1 MDTPTSNKHW
11 EEIATDFYLKWNFP
25 MCFGALDGKHI
36 KIKPPPGS
44 GSMYY
49 NYKGDFSIVLLAL
62 VDANLKFIYVDVG
75 TNGRISDGGV
85 WDKSKLKSLVERDEL
100 FLPAPNTLPGT
111 DVNVPYVIV
120 ADDAFPLTQY
130 IMKPYPGRHLTKEK
144 RIFNYRLSRARRIV
158 ENAFGILA
166 ARFRLFGTTILTSPQ
181 KAQYFVLA
189 ACCLHNLLRSKK
201 ETTNL
206 YTPEHSLDAEDF
218 ENNCIRKGTWNESTS
233 KFISLQRSARNGS
246 QEAKDV
252 RDRFCNY
259 FNGIGS
265 IPWQEAM
272 CDLH

>member
-1 MDTPTSNKHW
+1 MSNSKERSILGAYIFAAAFLIKKKRKAKRKTWARQWLLRHKTLGCYENLMHELALEDTEGYRRWLRKDTATF
-11 EEIATDFYLKWNFP
+11 EEIL
-25 MCFGALDGKHI
+25 
-36 KIKPPPGS
+36 
-44 GSMYY
+44 
-49 NYKGDFSIVLLAL
+49 
-62 VDANLKFIYVDVG
+62 
-75 TNGRISDGGV
+75 
-85 WDKSKLKSLVERDEL
+85 SLVSPIIFKQDTQMRLSIPAGERL
-100 FLPAPNTLPGT
+100 S
-111 DVNVPYVIV
+111 
-120 ADDAFPLTQY
+120 
-130 IMKPYPGRHLTKEK
+130 LTKEK
-144 RIFNYRLSRARRIV
+144 RIFNYRLSRARKIV
-158 ENAFGILA
+158 ENAFGFLA

-181 KAQYFVLA
+181 KAQYFFLA

-206 YTPEHSLDAEDF
+206 YTPEHSLDAEDL